1 MKNKRSLFIVIAMV
15 LLLAVVLGMGG
26 TTFAKY
32 ITKDSAPSQTATVA
46 KWGHTIDITDGVLF
60 GEKYNVEGNVDEA
73 AGTAIVSSRSSTKVL
88 APGAKDSLTF
98 TIGGTSEVMSQ
109 FDIAVT
115 GQDIS
120 LTKTSDS
127 SVYNPVKWTLRKDG
141 AVVNSLENVTLAA
154 IVEELNKTSYDAAT
168 AANGTP
174 TVNGTY
180 VISYEWPFSVDENT
194 DALDTILGDIAAEKT
209 VDGYTAQLNAE
220 FSITISVAQAE
231 PDGNP

>member
-1 MKNKRSLFIVIAMV
+1 MKKRSLFIVVAMV

-46 KWGHTIDITDGVLF
+46 KWGHTIDISDGVLF
-60 GEKYNVEGNVDEA
+60 GEKYDVNGNVA
-73 AGTAIVSSRSSTKVL
+73 ADGTAIVSSRSSTKVL
-88 APGAKDSLTF
+88 APGANDSLTF

-109 FDIAVT
+109 FDIVVT
-115 GQDIS
+115 GTDIA
-120 LTKTSDS
+120 LTKTADS
-127 SVYNPVKWTLRKDG
+127 SVYNPVLWTLTKDG
-141 AVVNSLENVTLAA
+141 SVVNGLEDTTLAA
-154 IVEELNKTSYDAAT
+154 IVTELNKAEYDAAT

-180 VISYEWPFSVDENT
+180 VISYEWPFYVNDAN
-194 DALDTILGDIAAEKT
+194 DALDTILGDLAAEKT
-209 VDGYTAQLNAE
+209 VDGYTANLTAE

-231 PDGNP
+231 PDGN